1 MLKQALKAK
10 EEGAASDEKEAPRHQ
25 VGKKL
30 RLMEY

>member
-1 MLKQALKAK
+1 MLKQALMAK
-10 EEGAASDEKEAPRHQ
+10 EEGLQQEKALPRHQ